1 MFRKRT
7 ITRLF
12 LAFLF
17 YGETLMSLKKV
28 TLASLILLGLTACGS
43 SGGGSSDSTVNQN
56 TSQTAEQQAQA
67 DKLAAE
73 KAEAERLATEK
84 AKEAEVASSQ
94 SALAKEELARLN
106 KEKAEA
112 EKLAAEAQAK
122 AEQALK
128 EKAEAEK
135 LSAAA
140 KTQLDNAIKNK
151 TIAEKA
157 AADAKIV
164 LDNAVKAKAEAE
176 SLTAQAI
183 EAKKQ
188 ADETLKTI
196 QEQIPAANSEKEKA
210 LAAQEQANQNLKE
223 AQAQLIQA
231 TADKDAAIRAAAE
244 AKATLA
250 DANKQKEE
258 ALRLATEANDAKK
271 AAEAEKDNAMKLA
284 QDAKIA
290 AEQAKSE
297 ADAAKQEAERLA
309 KEAQEAKIKAEEE
322 RLAAEKARQEKL
334 ASFIAIAKQA
344 GLTDEEATQVAQDNL
359 NGTLEQL
366 PKAIEVFKAKKIAEE
381 QARLQREIDSTKG
394 FSENTY
400 QQGFNHLNYSSSSS
414 ASNSCVNSV
423 CTSWSG
429 TTTTGKTLYNQ
440 KYSVVSG
447 DYSAR
452 QRLLNG
458 SWIDES
464 SFSNIQ
470 VKGLKTQKDAIPNE
484 GAATYSGKAFEG
496 KTAGDLTYNVD
507 FATRVGSGS
516 VSGLPVG
523 QVTLGEANINGT
535 ALSGKANSNGN
546 YRLEFFGPN
555 AEEIGGKMS
564 LDGNN
569 YGLAGTRGEIQK

>member
-1 MFRKRT
+1 
-7 ITRLF
+7 
-12 LAFLF
+12 
-17 YGETLMSLKKV
+17 MSLKKV

-73 KAEAERLATEK
+73 KAEKERLA
-84 AKEAEVASSQ
+84 
-94 SALAKEELARLN
+94 
-106 KEKAEA
+106 
-112 EKLAAEAQAK
+112 
-122 AEQALK
+122 
-128 EKAEAEK
+128 
-135 LSAAA
+135 
-140 KTQLDNAIKNK
+140 
-151 TIAEKA
+151 
-157 AADAKIV
+157 
-164 LDNAVKAKAEAE
+164 
-176 SLTAQAI
+176 
-183 EAKKQ
+183 KK
-188 ADETLKTI
+188 
-196 QEQIPAANSEKEKA
+196 
-210 LAAQEQANQNLKE
+210 
-223 AQAQLIQA
+223 
-231 TADKDAAIRAAAE
+231 
-244 AKATLA
+244 
-250 DANKQKEE
+250 
-258 ALRLATEANDAKK
+258 
-271 AAEAEKDNAMKLA
+271 
-284 QDAKIA
+284 
-290 AEQAKSE
+290 
-297 ADAAKQEAERLA
+297 EAERLA
-309 KEAQEAKIKAEEE
+309 AEQAEKERLAKEEAE
-322 RLAAEKARQEKL
+322 RLAAEQAEKERLAKEEAERLAAEQAEKERLAKEEAERLAAEQAEKERLAKEEAERLAAEQAEKDRLAKEEAERLAAEEKARQEKL
-334 ASFIAIAKQA
+334 ASLVAIAKEA
-344 GLTDEEATQVAQDNL
+344 GLTDSQAMQVAKNNMTSSEDQFI
-359 NGTLEQL
+359 Q
-366 PKAIEVFKAKKIAEE
+366 AIETFK
-381 QARLQREIDSTKG
+381 IDSAKG
-394 FSENTY
+394 FSEDAY

-429 TTTTGKTLYNQ
+429 TTTT

-452 QRLLNG
+452 QGLLNG

-523 QVTLGEANINGT
+523 QVTLGEAKINGT

>member
-1 MFRKRT
+1 
-7 ITRLF
+7 
-12 LAFLF
+12 
-17 YGETLMSLKKV
+17 MSLKKV

-43 SGGGSSDSTVNQN
+43 SGGGSSDSTVNRN

-157 AADAKIV
+157 AADAKIA

-196 QEQIPAANSEKEKA
+196 QEQIPVANSEKEKA

-284 QDAKIA
+284 Q
-290 AEQAKSE
+290 
-297 ADAAKQEAERLA
+297 
-309 KEAQEAKIKAEEE
+309 EAKIKAEEE

-366 PKAIEVFKAKKIAEE
+366 PKVIEVFKAKKIAEE
-381 QARLQREIDSTKG
+381 QARLQREIDSAKG
-394 FSENTY
+394 FSEDAY
-400 QQGFNHLNYSSSSS
+400 QQGFNHLNYSASSS
-414 ASNSCVNSV
+414 ASNSCVNFV
-423 CTSWSG
+423 CTSWNG
-429 TTTTGKTLYNQ
+429 TTTTGETLYNQ

-452 QRLLNG
+452 QGRLNG

-470 VKGLKTQKDAIPNE
+470 IKGLKTQENAVPNE
-484 GAATYSGKAFEG
+484 GSAIYLGKAFKG
-496 KTAGDLTYNVD
+496 QTAGELTYNVN
-507 FATRVGSGS
+507 FATRIGSGS
-516 VSGLPVG
+516 ISGLPVG